1 MMTEAAAA
9 AGAVK
14 QEKEGWLV
22 RVRLAGGAVQEFRCA
37 SEGQARY
44 FAAVLSLNTSKVSRL
59 RN

>member
-22 RVRLAGGAVQEFRCA
+22 RVKLAWDI
-37 SEGQARY
+37 
-44 FAAVLSLNTSKVSRL
+44 LSKLK
-59 RN
+59 